1 MNNMP
6 GFTCICDE
14 GYQIDETG
22 TKCIGKIPIF
32 WLQVKLQLDVNECN
46 SNPCVAPSECRNTDG
61 SYECECPQ
69 GYIKENGLC
78 MDVDECQ

>member
-1 MNNMP
+1 MTDTRLTRP
-6 GFTCICDE
+6 VPSALVS
-14 GYQIDETG
+14 Y
-22 TKCIGKIPIF
+22 IF
-32 WLQVKLQLDVNECN
+32 LAEVNFLKDVNECD